1 MGRQYVRQSSASA
14 SRVFCSS
21 FPRLAAERIT
31 LQRVVTNSRG
41 LLSPCWPFFHWICSP
56 ARMSIPPRR
65 RGQEHTHFAR
75 RDEHF
80 DWPGTQA
87 ASHCCTGTQSFFRYC
102 LREKNLDTSQR
113 SGRHFGMSDTR
124 AKFNQA
130 AERGCPV
137 CCFEDSCGDGVARLS
152 VNR

>member
-1 MGRQYVRQSSASA
+1 MVGSFTVRQSKTI
-14 SRVFCSS
+14 
-21 FPRLAAERIT
+21 LARSCEAGRAFQKDGNETATENRS
-31 LQRVVTNSRG
+31 LVK
-41 LLSPCWPFFHWICSP
+41 PWILSP
-56 ARMSIPPRR
+56 ARLPIPPRR

-87 ASHCCTGTQSFFRYC
+87 ASHCCTGTQSFSRYC

-113 SGRHFGMSDTR
+113 SGRHFGMSGTR

-130 AERGCPV
+130 AERGCPA
-137 CCFEDSCGDGVARLS
+137 CCFEDSCGDG
-152 VNR
+152 